1 MNHPDEA
8 FSFTALG
15 SLFFQQFTQEYLK
28 YESSTSPAS
37 SDIDKINRNVKRM
50 EDLEYAFRCYLHARY
65 IREQTLGGDTVDTA
79 FVYNNLGCCYF
90 VLGKQEESVAY
101 FELAHA
107 II

>member
-1 MNHPDEA
+1 
-8 FSFTALG
+8 
-15 SLFFQQFTQEYLK
+15 
-28 YESSTSPAS
+28 
-37 SDIDKINRNVKRM
+37 M